1 MEILERLDAAY
12 QGSSFKRLLSS
23 LIPLL
28 IHYIKNHYS
37 HMEGH
42 LVEACLRDL
51 EDFLWDFSGLATSD
65 GTAAEC
71 ERFITKTKPRL
82 PEEENE

>member
-1 MEILERLDAAY
+1 MNIIDIQGSAYERLI
-12 QGSSFKRLLSS
+12 SS
-23 LIPLL
+23 LIQLT
-28 IHYIKNHYS
+28 IRSIKSRYS
-37 HMEGH
+37 DSEPAQT
-42 LVEACLRDL
+42 EACIRDL

-71 ERFITKTKPRL
+71 ERFITKTKARL